1 VSSGD
6 DEGAASESPAER
18 RSHERFDTSIQ
29 VDYAS
34 GDTFLYAYI
43 TNISEMGIFIRSESP
58 AARGTALT
66 LRFAAPGGAALEI
79 PGVVAWVNPVRP
91 GGENPNP
98 GMGIRFLDLALETRE
113 HVVALV
119 RTVAYLHDEVM
130 PSLD

>member
-6 DEGAASESPAER
+6 DDRESIAPSER
-18 RSHERFDTSIQ
+18 RSHERFEASIQ

-43 TNISEMGIFIRSESP
+43 TNISEMGIFIRSETP

-66 LRFAAPGGAALEI
+66 VRFATPDGTGLEL

-98 GMGIRFLDLALETRE
+98 GMGIRFLDLSPETRE
-113 HVVALV
+113 HIVALV
-119 RTVAYLHDEVM
+119 RTVAYLHDDDDAR
-130 PSLD
+130 PD